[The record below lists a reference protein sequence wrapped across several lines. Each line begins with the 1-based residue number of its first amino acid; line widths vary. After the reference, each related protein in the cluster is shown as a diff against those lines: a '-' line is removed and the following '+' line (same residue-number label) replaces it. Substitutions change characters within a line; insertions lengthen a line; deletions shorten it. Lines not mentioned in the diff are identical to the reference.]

1 MSEWH
6 LREQSLPSLV
16 GGERGLMCRVL
27 SDAVGPMTRHVLP
40 AVLAGVAPFAKRL
53 ARYKKDIRALAPG
66 HTLVEANFTDNNGFT
81 VYALLPVKNGQV
93 TAFLTDEKFEH

>member
-1 MSEWH
+1 LFIDPPLVTSIPTYAPDGWPTTSPPPVSPPPA
-6 LREQSLPSLV
+6 RRNTGSLKV
-16 GGERGLMCRVL
+16 VE
-27 SDAVGPMTRHVLP
+27 P
-40 AVLAGVAPFAKRL
+40 AKIAKRL